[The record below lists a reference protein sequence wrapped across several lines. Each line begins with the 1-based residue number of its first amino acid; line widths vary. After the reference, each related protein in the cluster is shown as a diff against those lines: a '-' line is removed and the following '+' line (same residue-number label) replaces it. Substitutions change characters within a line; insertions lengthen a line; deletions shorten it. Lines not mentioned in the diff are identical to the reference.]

1 MNDVRGR
8 TLQAVRHSGRA
19 MRDPE
24 SRRKKLDSR
33 LRGHDGPESSIRQ
46 LHGFTLVETLVAV
59 LLVGLF
65 SLALYGF
72 YRVQIR
78 VLKVE
83 EIRLNLRDNS
93 RLALDFLVRE
103 LHQAGA
109 RPVRPSAC
117 DGFERLTVAEAQRVS
132 MQYDFRGNSSS
143 APADGCPDDPSER
156 VTYDYDSTNHLLR
169 RATSGG
175 SPQPFISDVPSDG
188 FTLQYFD
195 RFGAELTPPL
205 SSAQRTAVYG
215 MKVNMLTRVMHPD
228 PAQTEPLEAEFSS
241 TVAFINPPN

>member
-1 MNDVRGR
+1 MNDAPSSAQ
-8 TLQAVRHSGRA
+8 LL
-19 MRDPE
+19 P
-24 SRRKKLDSR
+24 R
-33 LRGHDGPESSIRQ
+33 LRHFQ
-46 LHGFTLVETLVAV
+46 GFTLVETLVAM
-59 LLVGLF
+59 LLVGIF

-72 YRVQIR
+72 SRVQIR

-117 DGFERLTVAEAQRVS
+117 DGFERLTIAEAQRVS

-156 VTYDYDSTNHLLR
+156 ITYDYDSTNHLLR

-175 SPQPFISDVPSDG
+175 SPQPFINNVPSDG
-188 FTLQYFD
+188 FALRYFD
-195 RFGAELTPPL
+195 RSGVELTPSL
-205 SSAQRTAVYG
+205 SATQRAAVHS
-215 MKVNMLTRVMHPD
+215 MKVTMLTRVTHPD
-228 PAQTEPLEAEFSS
+228 PAQAEPLEAEFSS
-241 TVAFINPPN
+241 TVAFVNPPN